1 MKNNRIFIVFLMI
14 LCLIAGGAGTYAGL
28 QFFNNGNSSL
38 SVASISDSGQESAS
52 TKAEFE
58 KIEKVYNTL
67 SEKYYKDVDEDKLL
81 EGAIDG
87 MVKSLDDPYSTYM
100 DKKTAEQFTQSLD
113 SSFQGI
119 GAEVSMV
126 NDKVTIVSPFKGS
139 PAEKAGIK
147 ANDQILQIN
156 GKSVEGL
163 DLSQAVL
170 KIRGKKGSTVN
181 IQVQRPGVKEPLTF
195 KVVRDDIPIETVY
208 SSLKEENGKKI
219 GYLEITSFSENTA
232 DEFNSN
238 LKKLEKKGIE
248 GLVID
253 VRGNPGGY
261 LESVE
266 KILDGLVTKD
276 KPYVQIEQRN
286 GEKEG
291 VYSKN
296 GEKKDYP
303 ISILIDR
310 GSASASEILAGALKE
325 AGGYPLVGEKSFG
338 KGTVQQALPLED
350 GSNLKMT
357 THKWLT
363 PDGNWIHEKGIQPTI
378 KVEQP
383 EYYYANPIQIEE
395 TLKKDSNGTQVKNTQ
410 VMLKG
415 LGFDPGREDGYFS
428 EQTEKAVKEFQGKN
442 DVKQTGEVDENTASL
457 IQTRLL
463 EKIDSHQSDKQL
475 QAALKEVAE

>member
-28 QFFNNGNSSL
+28 QFFNDGNSSL

-126 NDKVTIVSPFKGS
+126 NEKVTIVSPFKGS

-303 ISILIDR
+303 ISVLIDR

-383 EYYYANPIQIEE
+383 EYYYASPIQIEE
-395 TLKKDSNGTQVKNTQ
+395 TLKKDSNGSQVKNTQ

>member
-1 MKNNRIFIVFLMI
+1 MI

>member
-1 MKNNRIFIVFLMI
+1 
-14 LCLIAGGAGTYAGL
+14 
-28 QFFNNGNSSL
+28 
-38 SVASISDSGQESAS
+38 
-52 TKAEFE
+52 
-58 KIEKVYNTL
+58 
-67 SEKYYKDVDEDKLL
+67 
-81 EGAIDG
+81 
-87 MVKSLDDPYSTYM
+87 
-100 DKKTAEQFTQSLD
+100 
-113 SSFQGI
+113 
-119 GAEVSMV
+119 
-126 NDKVTIVSPFKGS
+126 
-139 PAEKAGIK
+139 
-147 ANDQILQIN
+147 LQIN

>member
-28 QFFNNGNSSL
+28 QFFNDGNSSL

-100 DKKTAEQFTQSLD
+100 DKKTAKQFTQSLD

-303 ISILIDR
+303 ISVLIDR

-338 KGTVQQALPLED
+338 KGTVQQAMPLED

-395 TLKKDSNGTQVKNTQ
+395 TLKKDSNGAQVKNTQ

-442 DVKQTGEVDENTASL
+442 DVNQTGEVDENTASL

>member
-1 MKNNRIFIVFLMI
+1 MI

-28 QFFNNGNSSL
+28 QLFNDGNSSL

-126 NDKVTIVSPFKGS
+126 NEKVTIISPFKGS

-276 KPYVQIEQRN
+276 KPYVQIEQRD

-303 ISILIDR
+303 ISVLIDR

-395 TLKKDSNGTQVKNTQ
+395 TLKKDSNGAQVKNTQ

-428 EQTEKAVKEFQGKN
+428 EQTEKAVKEFQGEN